1 MHERGEIPKRPIE
14 AASMLTM
21 GSSKSDKEAGFNIS
35 RAKARDKRK
44 D

>member
-1 MHERGEIPKRPIE
+1 
-14 AASMLTM
+14 MLTM

>member
-1 MHERGEIPKRPIE
+1 MYERGEIPKRPIE

-21 GSSKSDKEAGFNIS
+21 GSSKSHREARFNIS
-35 RAKARDKRK
+35 CAKARGKRK